1 MGSEWRKHYI
11 VHYMVHYMVDCIVDY
26 IVDFMVH
33 CTVHCIVHY
42 TVNFT
47 AHYIVHDKAR
57 LRLLARRD
65 TGEEPLEE
73 GVLGRTLDVVA
84 LALALGVVR
93 WHAPHLV
100 HMGMHQCC
108 FTWYIKY
115 ITCSWPR
122 IIMKLS
128 RILPLIGDLGQQLPL
143 TICYLTTYYPA
154 GIAMCSVGLVCRDV
168 PFPHIAC
175 VLGLCAWCGQL
186 QVTYFIY
193 CIYYDYAPGAASY
206 K

>member
-73 GVLGRTLDVVA
+73 WVLGRTLDVVA
-84 LALALGVVR
+84 LALAVGVVR
-93 WHAPHLV
+93 GHAPHLV

-108 FTWYIKY
+108 FT
-115 ITCSWPR
+115 
-122 IIMKLS
+122 
-128 RILPLIGDLGQQLPL
+128 
-143 TICYLTTYYPA
+143 
-154 GIAMCSVGLVCRDV
+154 
-168 PFPHIAC
+168 
-175 VLGLCAWCGQL
+175 
-186 QVTYFIY
+186 
-193 CIYYDYAPGAASY
+193 
-206 K
+206 